1 MGKSPRGLF
10 GPKHCGGKQA
20 ARVGWAP
27 SRTLSEP
34 PSEVQR
40 TSAGWTLG
48 LQGGVVGGCENE
60 ERARRSMRGS
70 QLAGKDEMVDE
81 KKPATSTAT
90 WLTPSRTNLWASH
103 VPRRPRRPIVISN
116 GSLTDSSDSCNLLCF
131 HVSSHGYK
139 LLFCSWRNVSIR
151 QNC

>member
-1 MGKSPRGLF
+1 MGKSPRRLF

-27 SRTLSEP
+27 SRTLSKP

-70 QLAGKDEMVDE
+70 QLAGKDEMADE

-103 VPRRPRRPIVISN
+103 VPRRPRRSRPVVEYHHIGISLS
-116 GSLTDSSDSCNLLCF
+116 GDGVAQHHSLALAFSQEPSYCRRTRC
-131 HVSSHGYK
+131 
-139 LLFCSWRNVSIR
+139 
-151 QNC
+151 